1 MPACQ
6 FKLGH
11 LIYSFLFFTLF
22 FRVQSIA
29 AIFSFL
35 CVFTISFSIGFF
47 FLPFFTFF
55 LFFRSE
61 ITLVQLFAFL
71 DRQPFFF
78 LLFIQA
84 SQIRSYLF
92 THRAL
97 GFLFALFVFYFLS
110 FDFSSF
116 FFSPLFYD
124 SLFSFEAFYAPLL
137 RQQILDDVYRHP
149 VNWLVNSLRSGKG
162 GPILCDKNVVKCSRR
177 KW

>member
-55 LFFRSE
+55 VFSGLKLHWFNFSPFS
-61 ITLVQLFAFL
+61 TANL
-71 DRQPFFF
+71 FFF
-78 LLFIQA
+78 LLFTQA

-97 GFLFALFVFYFLS
+97 GFLFAFFVFYFLS

-116 FFSPLFYD
+116 FF
-124 SLFSFEAFYAPLL
+124 
-137 RQQILDDVYRHP
+137 RHFFTTAYFRLKP
-149 VNWLVNSLRSGKG
+149 FTR
-162 GPILCDKNVVKCSRR
+162 LC
-177 KW
+177 